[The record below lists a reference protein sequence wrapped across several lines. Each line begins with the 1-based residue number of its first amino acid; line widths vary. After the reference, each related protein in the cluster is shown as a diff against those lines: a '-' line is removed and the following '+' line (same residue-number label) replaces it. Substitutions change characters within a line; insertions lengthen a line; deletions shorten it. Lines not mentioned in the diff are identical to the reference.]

1 MIRNCE
7 FYASPDGDVIIEPQ
21 AGVRLTLTE
30 GGSESRAFIEE
41 MMERLVTYYPEAWNR
56 LKELY
61 GRYANNRWHY
71 EFLIVSRF
79 IRCNFGEYDYQ
90 TMDIDECGRLR
101 FEGVRCPIRCECP
114 HRGVICS
121 PKFNNRLSA
130 REKEV
135 LALIVQHLD
144 KETIGEALHISPHT
158 VSNHV
163 RHIYEKTGKRSEA
176 ELVEYWLYNNI

>member
-7 FYASPDGDVIIEPQ
+7 FFTSPNGDVIIELPT
-21 AGVRLTLTE
+21 GERLTLAE

-41 MMERLVTYYPEAWNR
+41 MMERLATYYPEAWNR

-79 IRCNFGEYDYQ
+79 IRCNFGE
-90 TMDIDECGRLR
+90 
-101 FEGVRCPIRCECP
+101 
-114 HRGVICS
+114 
-121 PKFNNRLSA
+121 
-130 REKEV
+130 KEV
-135 LALIVQHLD
+135 LSLIVQHLD
-144 KETIGEALHISPHT
+144 KEAIGEALHISPYT

-163 RHIYEKTGKRSEA
+163 RHIYTKTGKRSEA
-176 ELVEYWLYNNI
+176 ELVEYWFYNNI